1 MSADARPRDRGAASL
16 ALVITLVAT
25 LAGAGLIVDGGRAMV
40 ARRHA
45 SNFAE
50 AAARAGVATARPD
63 EPLDPLRAR
72 AAVYFAAAVEG
83 VPPTDLRIVVS
94 DDVVEVTVTER
105 RPTVFLVLGG
115 RSTLTVRA
123 TGRARLHFSG

>member
-83 VPPTDLRIVVS
+83 VPPTDLRIIVS

>member
-1 MSADARPRDRGAASL
+1 MNAGVGRRDRGAASV
-16 ALVITLVAT
+16 ALIITLVAT

-45 SNFAE
+45 SNVAE
-50 AAARAGVATARPD
+50 AAARAGVATAKPD
-63 EPLDPLRAR
+63 EPIDPQRAK
-72 AAVYFAAAVEG
+72 AAVFFAAALEG
-83 VPPTDLRIVVS
+83 VPPDDLRIVVT
-94 DDVVEVTVTER
+94 DDMVEVTVTDR